1 MLPRPPMLT
10 IKNQVAFKLLL
21 IAALSVVLAGCK
33 PPGAKALLDGQRLL
47 DKGRIPEAVER
58 LETATELLA
67 TNAQAWNY
75 LGIASHRA
83 GQWTN
88 AINAYRRAR
97 SLDPNLTEVRLNLGT
112 LWLEL
117 NHPAEAK
124 SEFTGY
130 TLMRPNAPE
139 GFAKLAQAEMWLR
152 EPVPAEQHARKAL
165 QLDGDDVETWNLLGL
180 IQVQRGR
187 PRDAVQSF
195 AAAVKRQADYG
206 PALLNL
212 AVVLQQRIGDRAG
225 ALKYY
230 QQYLELKPRPADADA
245 VLANVRQ
252 LELELSPRQ
261 AALPPPP
268 APTPPPAQVQSPAP
282 PQPAPW
288 PVTNVAA
295 TRSAPAAAPSPA
307 PAQAPKLVVTQPP
320 PSLPPPTVVTLPPE
334 PVIHTSVTATTK
346 PARVPVGDG
355 ESSGTSA
362 NPTLS
367 SSPIAAAPQPE
378 KRSFFERI
386 NPLNLFRHDSKSQSV
401 TPLPGASVAQPAV
414 HEDIVVAQPSP
425 KTLAI
430 AAAAPPAVSTDV
442 ALTPRYREQ
451 GGVNVQSGDRA
462 AAEKFSEQ
470 GMRAMRARRFS
481 EASAAFASAAAADPG
496 WFQAHFNHGVA
507 ALEAG
512 RVSESLK
519 ASEAA
524 LAISP
529 DSADARYNFALALKR
544 GNYTRDAAEQL
555 EKLLSANPA
564 DVRAHLT
571 LGNLYAEQLHQPDQA
586 RAQYLKVLELDPKN
600 SQASAIRY
608 WLAANPP

>member
-21 IAALSVVLAGCK
+21 IALVAVVLAGCK

-47 DKGRIPEAVER
+47 EKGRVPEAIER

-75 LGIASHRA
+75 LGIACHRA

-97 SLDPNLTEVRLNLGT
+97 SLDPNLTEVRLNLGA

-130 TLMRPNAPE
+130 TLMRPGAPE
-139 GFAKLAQAEMWLR
+139 GFAKLAQAEFGLR

-165 QLDGDDVETWNLLGL
+165 QLDGDDVATWNLLGL
-180 IQVQRGR
+180 IQLQRGR

-195 AAAVKRQADYG
+195 TAAVQRQADYG

-212 AVVLQQRIGDRAG
+212 AVVLQQQVGDRAG
-225 ALKYY
+225 ALKCYR
-230 QQYLELKPRPADADA
+230 QYLELKPRPADADA

-252 LELELSPRQ
+252 LELELAPRQ
-261 AALPPPP
+261 VAPPPP
-268 APTPPPAQVQSPAP
+268 PPPISPPAP
-282 PQPAPW
+282 AQSAPK

-295 TRSAPAAAPSPA
+295 TRPAPVSAPAPA
-307 PAQAPKLVVTQPP
+307 PAPKPVIAQPAPV
-320 PSLPPPTVVTLPPE
+320 LPPPTVVTLPPE
-334 PVIHTSVTATTK
+334 PVIQTSAAPATR
-346 PARVPVGDG
+346 PSPMPVAVGD
-355 ESSGTSA
+355 SSAG
-362 NPTLS
+362 PRPV
-367 SSPIAAAPQPE
+367 SSPTAAAPQPE
-378 KRSFFERI
+378 KRSFLERI
-386 NPLNLFRHDSKSQSV
+386 NPLNLFRRESKSQLV
-401 TPLPGASVAQPAV
+401 TPLPVVPSSPATV
-414 HEDIVVAQPSP
+414 REEVVVAQPPP
-425 KTLAI
+425 KTAEV
-430 AAAAPPAVSTDV
+430 APAAAPPTLTEV
-442 ALTPRYREQ
+442 APAPAPRYREQ
-451 GGVNVQSGDRA
+451 GGGNVQSGDRA
-462 AAEKFSEQ
+462 AAERFSGK
-470 GMRAMRARRFS
+470 GMQAMRARRFA

-496 WFQAHFNHGVA
+496 WFQAHFNHAVA

-564 DVRAHLT
+564 DARAHLT
-571 LGNLYAEQLHQPDQA
+571 LGNLYAEQLHQPDRA

-600 SQASAIRY
+600 WQASAIRY